1 MTTIKVTGH
10 LVIELGREGTT
21 SHCATLAE
29 IFRNTHCATSAGI
42 TPRATSAGM
51 LSTAVQ
57 ESGEEDGSDTVTVV
71 TPRRL
76 HVYHYSSKFPVPMQ
90 EVNAHASAELVC

>member
-1 MTTIKVTGH
+1 MTTIKVTSQ
-10 LVIELGREGTT
+10 LVIELGREGTA
-21 SHCATLAE
+21 SPRATLAE
-29 IFRNTHCATSAGI
+29 IFRNT
-42 TPRATSAGM
+42 PRATPAGM

-76 HVYHYSSKFPVPMQ
+76 HVYRRPSKFPVPVQ
-90 EVNAHASAELVC
+90 EVNTHASAELVC

>member
-1 MTTIKVTGH
+1 MTTIKVTSQ

-21 SHCATLAE
+21 SHCATSAE
-29 IFRNTHCATSAGI
+29 IF
-42 TPRATSAGM
+42 
-51 LSTAVQ
+51 STAVQ

-71 TPRRL
+71 TPRRM
-76 HVYHYSSKFPVPMQ
+76 HVYHHPSKFPVPVQ